1 MDAPRIITSAT
12 PRMPAVRSP
21 NVSQDKLACSPVF
34 SSHRRAVA
42 LSGCDQFLGD
52 FWGTKREEAVNLF
65 KRVEDGDQLAFEALV
80 ERTKSLDP
88 NAAMQ
93 LGFVLDRR
101 RKVSQGGPRS

>member
-1 MDAPRIITSAT
+1 MSRRTSL
-12 PRMPAVRSP
+12 
-21 NVSQDKLACSPVF
+21 LAHRF
-34 SSHRRAVA
+34 SVAIACAVA

-93 LGFVLDRR
+93 LGFVLQTGAMLARLDTSAAALAPAVAANAPAVR
-101 RKVSQGGPRS
+101 